1 MKHFGILDEK
11 SQNTILKVLQKLK
24 ENHTIILITQD
35 KNILKEADNIIL
47 LDNHRVA
54 EIGSLKE
61 LIDKKGRY
69 YELFESQTT
78 LNENEY
84 KF

>member
-11 SQNTILKVLQKLK
+11 FQNTILKVLQKLK

-47 LDNHRVA
+47 LDNHKVS
-54 EIGSLKE
+54 ESGSLKE

-69 YELFESQTT
+69 FELFESQTET
-78 LNENEY
+78 V
-84 KF
+84 